1 MTGDSRI
8 AFGGHFALGELC
20 SAAQSGTMARAQAED
35 AVVAVLVDDVG
46 VRQNTARFVRGGR
59 PLLEADYKDRWRCA
73 ETSCL
78 RAYLHP
84 PDEVEQVIDVAQYER
99 IVELLEE
106 QSPKALEYLS
116 KTDVDLLPKANKALY
131 EELSMTFRDVIVPD
145 LVARRLCEYGLTM
158 PVHLYANARKVRP
171 GSVNV
176 YSEQRLI
183 NTVTKRTRGREETS
197 RGSWRALG
205 EHVIVDERSVYINI
219 EQVVSERGSPL
230 CRGIMLALYQEVAL
244 AGFREIVEH
253 YAQNAKSSL
262 DLTHNLYDYIHRYFP
277 EQPDWQL
284 TFRTHYYDHNGE
296 PVRE

>member
-20 SAAQSGTMARAQAED
+20 TPAQSGTMARARAEG
-35 AVVAVLVDDVG
+35 AVVAVLIDDVG

-59 PLLEADYKDRWRCA
+59 RLLEADYKDRWRCA

-84 PDEVEQVIDVAQYER
+84 PDEVERVIDVGQYER
-99 IVELLEE
+99 IVELLRE

-116 KTDVDLLPKANKALY
+116 KADVDLLPKVNKPLY
-131 EELSMTFRDVIVPD
+131 EELSMTFRNVIVPD
-145 LVARRLCEYGLTM
+145 LVALRLREYGLTM
-158 PVHLYANARKVRP
+158 PVYLYASARKVRS
-171 GSVNV
+171 GSINI

-183 NTVTKRTRGREETS
+183 NTVTKRTRGRTENS
-197 RGSWRALG
+197 SGSWRALG
-205 EHVIVDERSVYINI
+205 EHVIVDGRSVAIGI

-253 YAQNAKSSL
+253 YAQNAKPSL
-262 DLTHNLYDYIHRYFP
+262 DLTHNLYDFIHRHFP
-277 EQPDWQL
+277 DQPDWQL
-284 TFRTHYYDHNGE
+284 RFRTHYYDHKGE
-296 PVRE
+296 PVQE